1 MNNSQIIDSL
11 DGSEIA
17 IIGMA
22 CRFPGAKNLKEYWSN
37 LIEGRE
43 SITHFTDEELLK
55 AGVDGAVLKD
65 PSYVKAGSILE
76 DYDKFDA
83 GFFGYSPQEA
93 QLMDPQHRV
102 FIECVWEAFEDA
114 GYNPESYKGEIGAFS
129 GAKTDT
135 YLLNIAAVPD
145 YLKYMDAMQVALGN
159 DLGCLS
165 TRLAYKF
172 NLRGPSYAI
181 HTACSTSLVAVH
193 LACQSLLIAE
203 CRMAVAGGVTI
214 NVPHKTGYF
223 YQPGGVAS
231 PDGHCRAFD
240 AEAGGTV
247 FGNGAGAVVLKR
259 LEDAIRDGDN
269 IYAVIKGSA
278 VNNDGSRKA
287 SFTAP
292 GVEGQTKVVLE
303 AMASAGVNAD
313 TISYIE
319 AHGTGTNLGDPIEL
333 TALTNAFRASTDKKG
348 YCAIGSVKTNM
359 GHLDAASGIAS
370 LIKTAL
376 SIKNGML
383 PPSLNYSKPN
393 PKIDFDNSPFYV
405 NTKLSEWK
413 NTKLPVRAGV
423 SSFGFGSTNAHVIL
437 EEAPKAEAAAD
448 IEPCKLLLLSA
459 RSEAA
464 LEESTYRL
472 ADYLKQNPESS
483 MADIAYTLKVGRKV
497 FGYRKMVVCK
507 ENADAVELLEAP
519 GSQEVLTGYE
529 QRSDKSVIFMFP
541 GQGAQYIDMAKE
553 LYQSEQE
560 FSKDMDLCSEILK
573 PFLGKDIRSILFP
586 GKEAS
591 ESAAAELN
599 QTYMTQPV
607 LFSVEYALAKLFIKW
622 GIKPKAMIG
631 HSLGEYVAACLS
643 GVLSLED
650 ALLLVAQRGQL
661 MQSLPGGAMLS
672 VSLSEKQIEAYLN
685 EDISVAAANSPVLT
699 VVSGTFEAV
708 GRLEQQLQEN
718 NIQSRRLHTSHA
730 FHSAMM
736 ESILEKFAVTLKSIT
751 FNKPK
756 IPYISNV
763 TGEYI
768 KDSEPT
774 QAEYWI
780 RHLRGTVRFSDGIQ
794 QLLKDSGSI
803 FLEIGPGQ
811 TLSTF
816 VRQNEGEDSEAA
828 ILNSLRHPKD
838 QRSDMSFLMT
848 TLGKLWL
855 SGAGIDWN
863 KYYENKRQKRISLPT
878 YPFQRQRYWVEALDR
893 LVSSKHDLKLTL
905 DKTENIN
912 QWFYQPVWNQSE
924 LTAASKEVQHIAV
937 TDTIYLV
944 FEDSC
949 GLGKETSEYLR
960 KSGCHVVSVE
970 QGEQFCQINEIRYR
984 VSPQSSGDIEELLK
998 KGLPADKSKLQVL
1011 HFWTVTGNME
1021 LYSTEHNSAEYN
1033 SDGNL
1038 SKETIE
1044 FHKKIGYDSMISLA
1058 QAMGNN
1064 GNVRTAD
1071 ICMISSNMQY
1081 VNGKERIEPGKSTIL
1096 GPCRVI
1102 PKEYSNISCCSIDI
1116 SLTDVVGNRHELV
1129 ETILTEINNRSDD
1142 LKKDNIVAYRDG
1154 KRWEYG
1160 FKPYLQ
1166 DKLPHENG
1174 SPHNKIRKNGVYL
1187 ITGGLGGIG
1196 FVLAEHLAETVQ
1208 AKLILSGRTE
1218 LPGKDLWDNWLS
1230 EHDEKNSVSM
1240 KIIKLRQL
1248 EEMGSQVIVISADV
1262 TDAEKMRKGISEAES
1277 VLGKVNGIIHAAGIA
1292 GGGMI
1297 QKKTPQMSEEVF
1309 APKLYGAM
1317 VLYDIFGQAEL
1328 DFVIFCSSLQSL
1340 MGDLGQA
1347 DYCAANAFL
1356 DAFAG
1361 CWNSKGHN
1369 TITAVDWDNWQETG
1383 IAADTQ
1389 VPDNM
1394 KALRQEILSKAI
1406 SSREGVEIF
1415 ERVLISQPQ
1424 QVIISAQPLPERIEL
1439 SKSFSQDNFLG
1450 NGISSGFEE
1459 VDQAKKVQVKG
1470 SVSKNEIQN
1479 KVADIWKKVLGV
1491 RKIGPNDN
1499 FFDLGGN
1506 SLTGLQLV
1514 AEIKREL
1521 DIQINPVVIYEA
1533 PTISAMAKLLG
1544 RDSVEKSDQPG
1555 EKPIKENGRTKED
1568 ENSEIAIIGMSC
1580 RFPGANDI
1588 DEFWKNLCEGVESV
1602 TQLSDEELLEAGVDP
1617 VLLGN
1622 PNYVKAAP
1630 MVDGYDM
1637 FDAEFFGYNPR
1648 EAEMMD
1654 PQHRLFL
1661 QCAWESLE
1669 NAGYTQDKYKG
1680 LIGVFAG
1687 ASLST
1692 YMFNLYS
1699 NRKLME
1705 SVGNLQAIIGNDKD
1719 SLTTSVSYK
1728 LNLKGPSIAVQ
1739 TFCSTSLVAVHLAA
1753 KSLLSGECHMALAG
1767 GATINVPHKNGYLYN
1782 EGGIF
1787 SPDGHCR
1794 AFDKDA
1800 NGMLFGNGVGIVVL
1814 KRLKDALAD
1823 RDSIIAV
1830 IKGSAINNDGSLKVG
1845 YTAPSVE
1852 GQSEVIL
1859 NALEN
1864 AGVTADS
1871 IGYIEAHGTGT
1882 QMGDPIEI
1890 AALTKAFGATTENKQ
1905 FCAIGSVKT
1914 NLGHLDR
1921 AAGIAGLIKA
1931 ALSLKNGMIPPSLNY
1946 ASPNPKI
1953 DFENS
1958 PFFVNTSLRKWETTG
1973 KPRRA
1978 GVSALGFGGTNAH
1991 IILEEAPP
1999 CQNPA
2004 DNLPYQLLLF
2014 SGRTESALSANMH
2027 NFHDYLRSNSSAN
2040 IADLAYTLQVGRK
2053 DFKHRKAFVCSGVE
2067 DALNVL
2073 GGEEARRVISG
2084 EYENENKAITFM
2096 FPGQGSQ
2103 YPGMGQ
2109 GLYQLEPVFREQV
2122 DSCCEI
2128 LKQYIDMDLRSLIYP
2143 EGTADIKLAEETLSQ
2158 TRYTQPAVFVIEYA
2172 TAKMLCSWGIEPD
2185 AMIGHSIGE
2194 YVAAVLAGVMTLED
2208 ALMLV
2213 SARGRMI
2220 QELPGGAMLGI
2231 PLAENEIT
2239 PLLNK
2244 DLSMA
2249 AVNGPEQC
2257 VVSGSYEEIG
2267 LLKNK
2272 LVQMGVECRELHTS
2286 HAFHSSMMEP
2296 IIEPFKQL
2304 FTAIELQAPK
2314 KPFISCV
2321 TGTWIT
2327 ESQAVDPAYWAQHLR
2342 GTVLF
2347 SYGIREILK
2356 DTSRIL
2362 IETGP
2367 GQTLSKLARQN
2378 VEGGSERCIVSTIRH
2393 PNDKTGDMAFLLTG
2407 IGRLWIAGKH
2417 PDWDKFYKQECRR
2430 RIPLPTYPFEG
2441 RRYWVDRVES
2451 KELNPLSFKA
2461 DEKNWI
2467 LVPSWKRSN
2476 LLNSF
2481 RPETLSHKSRKWL
2494 VFVEPCGLGRAIA
2507 ERLLA
2512 AGQEVVTVTAGAE
2525 FKAEN
2530 DRTYTLNPDRAW
2542 EFTALVNKLEDLKLM
2557 PDAVVHLWNYA
2568 ENPAVD
2574 GGAEYF
2580 KQCRLSGSFSVLN
2593 LVQSIKSVSNDKK
2606 LDIWVISS
2614 STADISGDEAVKP
2627 EKVAAAGICRAISGN
2642 SENIICRSIDVLP
2655 GVQISRTA
2663 DSILA
2668 EIAAEHSEVEAAFRG
2683 RYRWIPDFEEFEYTA
2698 ESTTKYGSTAKG
2710 ADKYEFMQKGTY
2722 FIMDGLTGM
2731 GFEFARYLAQSVN
2744 AKLVLPQPFVLP
2756 DKSEWN
2762 GIIDNGEAIP
2772 DNQDIKTPGSEMG
2785 DAGKSPVYPLSCFQ
2799 NDDCA
2804 SEINRLW
2811 EQNIGSSETLAV
2823 PEDIEMELDRLCS
2836 AYIYSYFTKTLDIK
2850 RQIVYSKAELK
2861 SALGIT
2867 VKYYKFF
2874 DFMLSVLEQESF
2886 IETEGETVRFVN
2898 EQDKISEPALFS
2910 AELLKKFPEFE
2921 NALSALKCCVDSYS
2935 DVLAGRADA
2944 MAVFSQDNGLNVLEA
2959 VDEVQRKYSNG
2970 IHIQRVISEYFR
2982 KPGNIRK
2989 NRKVRILEINAGDDR
3004 LTWHI
3009 AEALKDRDAEYCFTS
3024 SNNNLINIA
3033 RKKAVQNGWGFM
3045 KFRLLDISKKPEE
3058 QGFAPYSFDFIVGTN
3073 AVHAQPD
3080 INNAVQNV
3088 EKLLI
3093 PGGLLLMM
3101 EATRPRRW
3109 VNMIWGLAD
3118 QWWNYSDNALR
3129 TNSPLLAPEVWK
3141 KVLCGQGNTDVALY
3155 PSGDENAD
3163 HSLIVARQNPLLD
3176 KEDYKAWLL
3185 EVKAKEKQ
3193 DIKLR
3198 IERLRQ
3204 LEQLGCE
3211 VFAPFAGD
3219 WTEASMSKVVDSA
3232 QELFG
3237 SIQGV
3242 IFTPLQLS
3250 EGSKQQQVNDEV
3262 EVLSSKLEQNISA
3275 LDSLEAVL
3283 SKMKPEFISLM
3294 SPDEGGLQTCDSY
3307 FLAQLIPYM
3316 STLSQKLS
3324 ANDINAKLIQWD
3336 GWSKENEFT
3345 AEPNGG
3351 YIDSERGV
3359 SAFRHIVSIKD
3370 INLIMISPRNV
3381 NQITLEHNRPW
3392 LKNKG
3397 KFKQAEN
3404 IDAINDRPDLENSYM
3419 APQNETEQKILKV
3432 WQEVLGISQIG
3443 VYDSFFEIGG
3453 DSLQAT
3459 QLNSRIRDQFGVEL
3473 PMQDFFNA
3481 PTIGETAAAIEDIKN
3496 SREREAEAEILKM
3509 IEQLS
3514 EAEIEAEIINRMK
3527 NLE

>member
-1 MNNSQIIDSL
+1 MNNSQIIESL

-22 CRFPGAKNLKEYWSN
+22 CRFPGAKNLREYWTN
-37 LIEGRE
+37 LIEGKE
-43 SITHFTDEELLK
+43 SITLFTDEELLK
-55 AGVDGAVLKD
+55 AGVDGTVLKD
-65 PSYVKAGSILE
+65 HSYVKAGSILE

-145 YLKYMDAMQVALGN
+145 YLKYLDTMQVALGN

-172 NLRGPSYAI
+172 NLKGPSYAI

-203 CRMAVAGGVTI
+203 CQMAVAGGVTI

-240 AEAGGTV
+240 AQAGGTV

-259 LEDAIRDGDN
+259 LEDAIHDGDN

-303 AMASAGVNAD
+303 AMASAGVEAD
-313 TISYIE
+313 TISYVE

-333 TALTNAFRASTDKKG
+333 TALTNAFRASTDRKG
-348 YCAIGSVKTNM
+348 YCAIGSVKTNI

-405 NTKLSEWK
+405 NTRLSEWK

-437 EEAPKAEAAAD
+437 EEAPKAEAVVD
-448 IEPCKLLLLSA
+448 KEPCKLLLLSA

-464 LEESTYRL
+464 LEESTCRL
-472 ADYLKQNPESS
+472 TDYLKQNPQSS

-507 ENADAVELLEAP
+507 EKTDAVELLEAP
-519 GSQEVLTGYE
+519 DSQEVLTGYE
-529 QRSDKSVIFMFP
+529 ERSDKSVIFMFP
-541 GQGAQYIDMAKE
+541 GQGAQYVDMARE
-553 LYQSEQE
+553 LYESEQE
-560 FSKDMDLCSEILK
+560 FRKDMDRCAEILK
-573 PFLGKDIRSILFP
+573 PYLGKDIRSILFP
-586 GKEAS
+586 GKEVS
-591 ESAAAELN
+591 EAAAAELN

-631 HSLGEYVAACLS
+631 HSLGEYVAACLA

-685 EDISVAAANSPVLT
+685 EDISMAAANSPVLT

-718 NIQSRRLHTSHA
+718 NIQCRRLHTSHA
-730 FHSAMM
+730 FHSEMI
-736 ESILEKFAVTLKSIT
+736 EPILEKFAVTLKSIT

-768 KDSEPT
+768 KDLEPT
-774 QAEYWI
+774 QAEYWTK
-780 RHLRGTVRFSDGIQ
+780 HLRGTVSFSAGIQ
-794 QLLKDSGSI
+794 QLLKESGSI

-816 VRQNEGEDSEAA
+816 VRQNESEDSEAT

-848 TLGKLWL
+848 ALGKLWL
-855 SGAGIDWN
+855 CGAGIDWN
-863 KYYENKRQKRISLPT
+863 KYYENKRQKRVSLPT
-878 YPFQRQRYWVEALDR
+878 YPFERQRYWVEALDR
-893 LVSSKHDLKLTL
+893 LVNSKQGLKLTL
-905 DKTENIN
+905 DKTENIS
-912 QWFYQPVWNQSE
+912 QWFYEPVWSQSE
-924 LTAASKEVQHIAV
+924 LQSASKEVRHATG
-937 TDTIYLV
+937 TDTCYLV

-949 GLGKETSEYLR
+949 GLGKETSEYLE

-970 QGEQFCQINEIRYR
+970 QGEQFCHIDERKFMVNPESY
-984 VSPQSSGDIEELLK
+984 SDFDELLK

-1011 HFWTVTGNME
+1011 HFWTVTG
-1021 LYSTEHNSAEYN
+1021 AE
-1033 SDGNL
+1033 NL
-1038 SKETIE
+1038 SDENLLKETIE
-1044 FHKKIGYDSMISLA
+1044 FHKKIGYDSIISLT
-1058 QAMGNN
+1058 QAIGNN
-1064 GNVRTAD
+1064 GNVRSAD
-1071 ICMISSNMQY
+1071 ICLVSSNMQC

-1102 PKEYSNISCCSIDI
+1102 PKEYGNISCRSIDI
-1116 SLTDVVGNRHELV
+1116 PLTDLVENKHNLV
-1129 ETILTEINNRSDD
+1129 ETILTEINNQSDD

-1166 DKLPHENG
+1166 DIALKETG
-1174 SPHNKIRKNGVYL
+1174 SLDNKIRKNGVYL

-1196 FVLAEHLAETVQ
+1196 FVLAEHLAKTAR
-1208 AKLILSGRTE
+1208 AKLILSGRSE
-1218 LPGKDLWDNWLS
+1218 LPEKNLWDNWLS

-1248 EEMGSQVIVISADV
+1248 EEMGSRVIVISADV

-1277 VLGKVNGIIHAAGIA
+1277 VFGSVNGIIHAAGIA

-1297 QKKTPQMSEEVF
+1297 QQKTPQMSEEVF
-1309 APKLYGAM
+1309 APKLYGAL
-1317 VLYDIFGQAEL
+1317 VLYDIFCRAEL

-1369 TITAVDWDNWQETG
+1369 RITSVDWDNWQETG

-1394 KALRQEILSKAI
+1394 KALRREILSKAI

-1424 QVIISAQPLPERIEL
+1424 QVIISAQPLQERIEL
-1439 SKSFSQDNFLG
+1439 SKAFSQDNFPG
-1450 NGISSGFEE
+1450 NGTSSGFDEA
-1459 VDQAKKVQVKG
+1459 DQAGKVQIKG
-1470 SVSKNEIQN
+1470 SISKNEIQN

-1491 RKIGPNDN
+1491 KKLGPNDN

-1514 AEIKREL
+1514 AEIKREF
-1521 DIQINPVVIYEA
+1521 DIQIAPVVIYEA
-1533 PTISAMAKLLG
+1533 PTISAMARLLG
-1544 RDSVEKSDQPG
+1544 HDSAENNDESA
-1555 EKPIKENGRTKED
+1555 EKPVKENSGTNGD

-1580 RFPGANDI
+1580 RFPGANNI

-1617 VLLGN
+1617 ALLNN

-1630 MVDGYDM
+1630 MVEGYDM

-1669 NAGYTQDKYKG
+1669 NAGYTQDKYRG

-1852 GQSEVIL
+1852 GQSEVIS

-1864 AGVTADS
+1864 AGITADS

-1882 QMGDPIEI
+1882 LMGDPIEI

-1946 ASPNPKI
+1946 TSPNPKI

-1958 PFFVNTSLRKWETTG
+1958 PFFVNTSLKKWETTDI
-1973 KPRRA
+1973 PRRA

-1991 IILEEAPP
+1991 VILEEAPP

-2004 DNLPYQLLLF
+2004 DNSPCRLLLF
-2014 SGRTESALSANMH
+2014 SGRTENALAANMH
-2027 NFHDYLRSNSSAN
+2027 NFHDYLKLNGNAN
-2040 IADLAYTLQVGRK
+2040 IADMAYTLQVGRK
-2053 DFKHRKAFVCSGVE
+2053 DFRYRKAFVCSSVE

-2073 GGEEARRVISG
+2073 GGEDARRIISG
-2084 EYENENKAITFM
+2084 ECENENKTITFM

-2122 DSCCEI
+2122 DNCCEI

-2143 EGTADIKLAEETLSQ
+2143 EGPADIKQAEETLSQ
-2158 TRYTQPAVFVIEYA
+2158 TGYTQPAVFVIEYA
-2172 TAKMLCSWGIEPD
+2172 TAKMLCSWGMEPD

-2213 SARGRMI
+2213 SARGRLI
-2220 QELPGGAMLGI
+2220 QELPGGTMLGI

-2257 VVSGSYEEIG
+2257 VVSGSYEEIS
-2267 LLKNK
+2267 LLKDK
-2272 LVQMGVECRELHTS
+2272 LANMGVECRELHTS
-2286 HAFHSSMMEP
+2286 HAFHSGMLEP
-2296 IIEPFKQL
+2296 VVEPFKQL
-2304 FTAIELQAPK
+2304 FTAIQLHAPNR
-2314 KPFISCV
+2314 PFISCV

-2347 SYGIREILK
+2347 SYGISEILK
-2356 DTSRIL
+2356 DTSRVL
-2362 IETGP
+2362 IEAGP

-2378 VEGGSERCIVSTIRH
+2378 VKDGIERCIISTIRH
-2393 PNDKTGDMAFLLTG
+2393 PSDKTGDMAFLLTAL
-2407 IGRLWIAGKH
+2407 GRLWIAGKH
-2417 PDWDKFYKQECRR
+2417 PDWDKFNKQECRR

-2451 KELNPLSFKA
+2451 PELHQTSFKA

-2467 LVPSWKRSN
+2467 LVPSWKRSK

-2494 VFVEPCGLGRAIA
+2494 VFVEPCGLGGAIA
-2507 ERLLA
+2507 QGLLA

-2530 DRTYTLNPDRAW
+2530 DRTYTLKPERAW
-2542 EFTALVNKLEDLKLM
+2542 EFTALVNKLNDLKLM

-2568 ENPAVD
+2568 ESPGAEGD
-2574 GGAEYF
+2574 AEYF
-2580 KQCRLSGSFSVLN
+2580 KQYRFSGSLSVLN
-2593 LVQSIKSVSNDKK
+2593 LVQSIKSISNDKK

-2614 STADISGDEAVKP
+2614 STADISGEEAVKP
-2627 EKVAAAGICRAISGN
+2627 EKAAAVGMCRAISGN

-2663 DSILA
+2663 DNILA
-2668 EIAAEHSEVEAAFRG
+2668 EIAAGHSEVEAAFRG
-2683 RYRWIPDFEEFEYTA
+2683 RYRWIPDFEELEYTA
-2698 ESTTKYGSTAKG
+2698 ESTA
-2710 ADKYEFMQKGTY
+2710 KYESAAQGTDKFEFRQKGTY

-2744 AKLVLPQPFVLP
+2744 AGLVLPQPCVLP
-2756 DKSEWN
+2756 DKSEWD
-2762 GIIDNGEAIP
+2762 GIIDNGGAIP
-2772 DNQDIKTPGSEMG
+2772 DNRDIRTPG
-2785 DAGKSPVYPLSCFQ
+2785 APAYPLSSFE

-2811 EQNIGSSETLAV
+2811 EQNIGSSETSAV
-2823 PEDIEMELDRLCS
+2823 PEDIETELDRLCS
-2836 AYIYSYFTKTLDIK
+2836 AYIYSYFAKNLDIK
-2850 RQIVYSKAELK
+2850 RQVVYSEDELK
-2861 SALGIT
+2861 LALGIT
-2867 VKYYKFF
+2867 AKYYKFF
-2874 DFMLSVLEQESF
+2874 GFMLSVLEQESF
-2886 IETEGETVRFVN
+2886 IETEGETVRFIK
-2898 EQDKISEPALFS
+2898 EQDKISGPEFLS

-2921 NALSALKCCVDSYS
+2921 NALSALKYCVDSYS
-2935 DVLAGRADA
+2935 DVLAGRTEA
-2944 MAVFSQDNGLNVLEA
+2944 MAVFSQDNGLNVLEV
-2959 VDEVQRKYSNG
+2959 VDEVQQKYSNG

-2982 KPGNIRK
+2982 KPGNMGKGRK
-2989 NRKVRILEINAGDDR
+2989 MRFLEINAGDDR

-3009 AEALKDRDAEYCFTS
+3009 AEALKDKDAEYCFTS
-3024 SNNNLINIA
+3024 LNKNLINNA

-3045 KFRLLDISKKPEE
+3045 KFRVLDVSEKPEE

-3080 INNAVQNV
+3080 ISSAVQNV
-3088 EKLLI
+3088 EKLLM

-3109 VNMIWGLAD
+3109 VNLIWGLAD
-3118 QWWNYSDNALR
+3118 HWWNYSDNALR

-3141 KVLCGQGNTDVALY
+3141 KVLCDQGNTDVTLY
-3155 PSGDENAD
+3155 PAGDENAD

-3176 KEDYKAWLL
+3176 SEDYKAWLL

-3204 LEQLGCE
+3204 LEQLGGE
-3211 VFAPFAGD
+3211 VFAPSAAG
-3219 WTEASMSKVVDSA
+3219 WTEASINKAVDSA
-3232 QELFG
+3232 MELFG

-3250 EGSKQQQVNDEV
+3250 EGLKQQQVNDEV
-3262 EVLSSKLEQNISA
+3262 EESSSKLEQNISA
-3275 LDSLEAVL
+3275 LNSLEAVL
-3283 SKMKPEFISLM
+3283 PKMKPDFISLM
-3294 SPDEGGLQTCDSY
+3294 SPDEWGLQTCDSY
-3307 FLAQLIPYM
+3307 FLAQLVPYM

-3324 ANDINAKLIQWD
+3324 ANCNNAKLIQWD
-3336 GWSKENEFT
+3336 SWSKENEYT
-3345 AEPNGG
+3345 AETNGG
-3351 YIDSERGV
+3351 YIDSEHGI
-3359 SAFRHIVSIKD
+3359 SAFRHIVSMTD
-3370 INLIMISPRNV
+3370 INQIMISPRNV
-3381 NQITLEHNRPW
+3381 SQFTLEHNRPW
-3392 LKNKG
+3392 LKNRG
-3397 KFKQAEN
+3397 RLKQVEN
-3404 IDAINDRPDLENSYM
+3404 MNAVNDRPDLGSSYM
-3419 APQNETEQKILKV
+3419 EPQNETEQRILKV

-3514 EAEIEAEIINRMK
+3514 EDEIEAEIMNRMK

>member
-1 MNNSQIIDSL
+1 MNNSQIIESL

-22 CRFPGAKNLKEYWSN
+22 CRFPGAKNLKEYWIN
-37 LIEGRE
+37 LMEGKE

-55 AGVDGAVLKD
+55 AGVNSTVLKD

-93 QLMDPQHRV
+93 QLMDPQHRL

-145 YLKYMDAMQVALGN
+145 CLKYMDTMQVALGN

-172 NLRGPSYAI
+172 NLRGPSYSI

-203 CRMAVAGGVTI
+203 CQMAVAGGVTV

-223 YQPGGVAS
+223 YQYGGVTS
-231 PDGHCRAFD
+231 SDGHCRAFD

-303 AMASAGVNAD
+303 AMASAGVDAD

-348 YCAIGSVKTNM
+348 YCAIGSVKTNI

-405 NTKLSEWK
+405 NNKLSEWK
-413 NTKLPVRAGV
+413 KTNMPIRAGV

-437 EEAPKAEAAAD
+437 EEAPELEVAAD
-448 IEPCKLLLLSA
+448 KEPYKLLLLSA
-459 RSEAA
+459 RSEDA
-464 LEESTYRL
+464 LNESTCRMT
-472 ADYLKQNPESS
+472 DYLKQNPQTSI
-483 MADIAYTLKVGRKV
+483 ADIAYTLKVGRKV

-507 ENADAVELLEAP
+507 ENADAIELLETP
-519 GSQEVLTGYE
+519 DSQEVLTGYE
-529 QRSDKSVIFMFP
+529 ERNDKAVIFMFP
-541 GQGAQYIDMAKE
+541 GQGAQYVDMAKE
-553 LYQSEQE
+553 LYESEQE
-560 FSKDMDLCSEILK
+560 FSSNIDRCAEILK
-573 PFLGKDIRSILFP
+573 PYLGKDIRSILFP
-586 GKEAS
+586 GKEVS
-591 ESAAAELN
+591 EVSAAELN

-643 GVLSLED
+643 GVFSLED
-650 ALLLVAQRGQL
+650 ALLLVSQRGML
-661 MQSLPGGAMLS
+661 MQSLQGGAMLS
-672 VSLSEKQIEAYLN
+672 VSLSEKEAEAYLN
-685 EDISVAAANSPVLT
+685 EDISVAAANSAGLT
-699 VVSGTFEAV
+699 VVSGTFEAIDK
-708 GRLEQQLQEN
+708 LEQQLKEN
-718 NIQSRRLHTSHA
+718 SIQCRRLHTSHA

-736 ESILEKFAVTLKSIT
+736 EPILESFAETLKNIT

-768 KDSEPT
+768 KDLEPT
-774 QAEYWI
+774 QAEYWT
-780 RHLRGTVRFSDGIQ
+780 RHLRGTVRFSAGIK
-794 QLLKDSGSI
+794 QLLNTSGSI

-816 VRQNEGEDSEAA
+816 VRQNESEDSEAT

-848 TLGKLWL
+848 MLGKLWL
-855 SGAGIDWN
+855 GGARIDWS
-863 KYYENKRQKRISLPT
+863 KYYQNKRQKRVSLPT
-878 YPFQRQRYWVEALDR
+878 YPFEKQRYWVEALDVA
-893 LVSSKHDLKLTL
+893 VSSTQELKLTL
-905 DKTENIN
+905 DKTENLSE
-912 QWFYQPVWNQSE
+912 WFYQPFWSQSE
-924 LTAASKEVQHIAV
+924 LPEASKEVQNV
-937 TDTIYLV
+937 TGTDTSYLV
-944 FEDSC
+944 FEDIC

-960 KSGCHVVSVE
+960 KSGCHVISVE
-970 QGEQFCQINEIRYR
+970 HGEQFCQINEIKYKVR
-984 VSPQSSGDIEELLK
+984 PQSSGDFEELLK
-998 KGLPADKSKLQVL
+998 KGLPDDKSELKVL
-1011 HFWTVTGNME
+1011 HFWTVTGN
-1021 LYSTEHNSAEYN
+1021 TDNF
-1033 SDGNL
+1033 SDENL
-1038 SKETIE
+1038 TKETIE

-1058 QAMGNN
+1058 QAIGNN
-1064 GNVRTAD
+1064 RNVRKAD
-1071 ICMISSNMQY
+1071 ICVISSNMQS
-1081 VNGKERIEPGKSTIL
+1081 VNGEEGLDPAKAVIL

-1102 PKEYSNISCCSIDI
+1102 PKEYSNISCRSIDI
-1116 SLTDVVGNRHELV
+1116 LLNDLVKNKHELV
-1129 ETILTEINNRSDD
+1129 ETILTEIKNESDD

-1166 DKLPHENG
+1166 DKLPDENG
-1174 SPHNKIRKNGVYL
+1174 SPYNKVRKSGVYL

-1196 FVLAEHLAETVQ
+1196 FVLAEHIAKTVR
-1208 AKLILSGRTE
+1208 AKLILSGRSE
-1218 LPGKDLWDNWLS
+1218 FPKKDLWDNWLS

-1248 EEMGSQVIVISADV
+1248 EEMGSQIIVISADV
-1262 TDAEKMRKGISEAES
+1262 TDAEKMRNAISEAES
-1277 VLGKVNGIIHAAGIA
+1277 VFGRVNGIIHAAGIA

-1297 QKKTPQMSEEVF
+1297 QQKTLQMSEEVF
-1309 APKLYGAM
+1309 APKLYGAL
-1317 VLYDIFGQAEL
+1317 VLYDIFSQTEL

-1361 CWNSKGHN
+1361 YWNSKGHN

-1383 IAADTQ
+1383 ISVNTQ

-1424 QVIISAQPLPERIEL
+1424 QVIISAQSLPERIEL
-1439 SKSFSQDNFLG
+1439 SKSFSQNNFLS
-1450 NGISSGFEE
+1450 NGISCGCEE
-1459 VDQAKKVQVKG
+1459 AAQAKKVQIKG

-1506 SLTGLQLV
+1506 SLTGLQLI
-1514 AEIKREL
+1514 AEIKREF
-1521 DIQINPVVIYEA
+1521 DIQIAPVVIYEA
-1533 PTISAMAKLLG
+1533 PTVSAMARLLG
-1544 RDSVEKSDQPG
+1544 LDSVKDNEKAA
-1555 EKPIKENGRTKED
+1555 KENSRANDD
-1568 ENSEIAIIGMSC
+1568 ESSEIAIIGMSC
-1580 RFPGANDI
+1580 RFPGANNI

-1617 VLLGN
+1617 NLLNN
-1622 PNYVKAAP
+1622 PNYVKVAP
-1630 MVDGYDM
+1630 MVEGYDV

-1669 NAGYTQDKYKG
+1669 NAGYTQEKYNG

-1753 KSLLSGECHMALAG
+1753 KSLLSGECQMALAG

-1852 GQSEVIL
+1852 GQSEVIAS
-1859 NALEN
+1859 ALEN
-1864 AGVTADS
+1864 AGAAADS

-1890 AALTKAFGATTENKQ
+1890 AALTKAFRATTENKQ

-1914 NLGHLDR
+1914 NMGHLDR

-1931 ALSLKNGMIPPSLNY
+1931 ALSLKNGIIPPSLNY
-1946 ASPNPKI
+1946 TSPNPKI

-1958 PFFVNTSLRKWETTG
+1958 PFFVNTSLRKWETTD

-1999 CQNPA
+1999 SQNPS
-2004 DNLPYQLLLF
+2004 NKLPYQLLLF
-2014 SGRTESALSANMH
+2014 SGRTENALAANMQ
-2027 NFHDYLRSNSSAN
+2027 NFCDYLSLNSSAD
-2040 IADLAYTLQVGRK
+2040 IADMAYTLQVGRK
-2053 DFKHRKAFVCSGVE
+2053 DFKYRKAFVCSGVE

-2073 GGEEARRVISG
+2073 VGEEARRVISG
-2084 EYENENKAITFM
+2084 KYDNENKSITFM

-2103 YPGMGQ
+2103 YPNMGK
-2109 GLYQLEPVFREQV
+2109 GLYQLDPVFREQV
-2122 DSCCEI
+2122 DICCEI
-2128 LKQYIDMDLRSLIYP
+2128 LKQHIDLDLRSLIYP
-2143 EGTADIKLAEETLSQ
+2143 EGTADIKQAEETLSQ

-2194 YVAAVLAGVMTLED
+2194 YVAAVLAEVMTLED

-2220 QELPGGAMLGI
+2220 QALPGGTMLGI
-2231 PLAENEIT
+2231 PLSENEIA
-2239 PLLNK
+2239 PFLNNA
-2244 DLSMA
+2244 LSLA
-2249 AVNGPEQC
+2249 AVNAPEQC
-2257 VVSGSYEEIG
+2257 VVSGSYEEIN
-2267 LLKNK
+2267 LLKDK
-2272 LVQMGVECRELHTS
+2272 LGQMGVECRELHTS
-2286 HAFHSSMMEP
+2286 HAFHSGMMEP
-2296 IIEPFKQL
+2296 VIEPFKQL
-2304 FTAIELQAPK
+2304 FTAIELHAPK

-2347 SYGIREILK
+2347 SYGITEILK
-2356 DTSRIL
+2356 DASQIL

-2378 VEGGSERCIVSTIRH
+2378 VKDGSERYIISTIRH
-2393 PNDKTGDMAFLLTG
+2393 PNDKTEDMAFLLTG
-2407 IGRLWIAGKH
+2407 LGRLWIAGKN
-2417 PDWDKFYKQECRR
+2417 PDWDKFHKQEHRC
-2430 RIPLPTYPFEG
+2430 RIPLPTYSFEG
-2441 RRYWVDRVES
+2441 KRYWIDRVES
-2451 KELNPLSFKA
+2451 QELHQISLKA
-2461 DEKNWI
+2461 DERNWL

-2476 LLNSF
+2476 QLNPF
-2481 RPETLSHKSRKWL
+2481 RTEALSDKSTKWL
-2494 VFVEPCGLGRAIA
+2494 IFVESCGLGMAIA

-2512 AGQEVVTVTAGAE
+2512 AGQKVVTVTAGVE
-2525 FKAEN
+2525 FKAVN
-2530 DRTYTLNPDRAW
+2530 DRAYTLNPERAG
-2542 EFTALVNKLEDLKLM
+2542 EFTALVNKLNDLELM

-2568 ENPAVD
+2568 KNSQVD
-2574 GGAEYF
+2574 GGAEDF
-2580 KQCRLSGSFSVLN
+2580 KHCQLSGSFSVLN
-2593 LVQSIKSVSNDKK
+2593 LAQSIKSANIDKK
-2606 LDIWVISS
+2606 IDIWVVSS
-2614 STADISGDEAVKP
+2614 NTADISGDEIVKP
-2627 EKVAAAGICRAISGN
+2627 EKAATVGMCRAISEN
-2642 SENIICRSIDVLP
+2642 ADNIICRSIDVLS
-2655 GVQISRTA
+2655 GVQISKTA
-2663 DSILA
+2663 DNILA
-2668 EIAAEHSEVEAAFRG
+2668 EITAAHSEVEAAFRG
-2683 RYRWIPDFEEFEYTA
+2683 RYRWTPDFEELDYRA
-2698 ESTTKYGSTAKG
+2698 EG
-2710 ADKYEFMQKGTY
+2710 ADKYEFRHKGTY
-2722 FIMDGLTGM
+2722 FVMDGLTGI

-2744 AKLVLPQPFVLP
+2744 AKLVLPQPYELP
-2756 DKSEWN
+2756 DKSEWER
-2762 GIIDNGEAIP
+2762 IIQNGENIP
-2772 DNQDIKTPGSEMG
+2772 
-2785 DAGKSPVYPLSCFQ
+2785 Y
-2799 NDDCA
+2799 
-2804 SEINRLW
+2804 NR
-2811 EQNIGSSETLAV
+2811 
-2823 PEDIEMELDRLCS
+2823 DM
-2836 AYIYSYFTKTLDIK
+2836 
-2850 RQIVYSKAELK
+2850 
-2861 SALGIT
+2861 
-2867 VKYYKFF
+2867 
-2874 DFMLSVLEQESF
+2874 
-2886 IETEGETVRFVN
+2886 
-2898 EQDKISEPALFS
+2898 
-2910 AELLKKFPEFE
+2910 
-2921 NALSALKCCVDSYS
+2921 
-2935 DVLAGRADA
+2935 
-2944 MAVFSQDNGLNVLEA
+2944 
-2959 VDEVQRKYSNG
+2959 
-2970 IHIQRVISEYFR
+2970 
-2982 KPGNIRK
+2982 
-2989 NRKVRILEINAGDDR
+2989 
-3004 LTWHI
+3004 
-3009 AEALKDRDAEYCFTS
+3009 
-3024 SNNNLINIA
+3024 
-3033 RKKAVQNGWGFM
+3033 
-3045 KFRLLDISKKPEE
+3045 
-3058 QGFAPYSFDFIVGTN
+3058 
-3073 AVHAQPD
+3073 
-3080 INNAVQNV
+3080 
-3088 EKLLI
+3088 
-3093 PGGLLLMM
+3093 
-3101 EATRPRRW
+3101 
-3109 VNMIWGLAD
+3109 
-3118 QWWNYSDNALR
+3118 
-3129 TNSPLLAPEVWK
+3129 
-3141 KVLCGQGNTDVALY
+3141 
-3155 PSGDENAD
+3155 
-3163 HSLIVARQNPLLD
+3163 
-3176 KEDYKAWLL
+3176 
-3185 EVKAKEKQ
+3185 
-3193 DIKLR
+3193 KLR
-3198 IERLRQ
+3198 IEKLRQ
-3204 LEQLGCE
+3204 LEQLGGE
-3211 VFAPFAGD
+3211 VFAPFAME
-3219 WTEASMSKVVDSA
+3219 WTDNSISKVFDTA
-3232 QELFG
+3232 RELFG
-3237 SIQGV
+3237 NIHGV
-3242 IFTPLQLS
+3242 IFTPLLLS
-3250 EGSKQQQVNDEV
+3250 ESPKNDLV
-3262 EVLSSKLEQNISA
+3262 EVLSNNLEQNICA
-3275 LDSLEAVL
+3275 LNLLEAEF
-3283 SKMKPEFISLM
+3283 SKIKPDFISLM
-3294 SPDEGGLQTCDSY
+3294 FPDERGSHTCDSY
-3307 FLAQLIPYM
+3307 FMEQLISYM
-3316 STLSQKLS
+3316 STMSQKLS
-3324 ANDINAKLIQWD
+3324 VNYNAKLIQWD
-3336 GWSKENEFT
+3336 GWSRENEHT
-3345 AEPNGG
+3345 AEANGG
-3351 YIDSERGV
+3351 YIDSERGI

-3370 INLIMISPRNV
+3370 INQIMISPRNV
-3381 NQITLEHNRPW
+3381 SQVTLEHNRPW
-3392 LKNKG
+3392 LKNRDRIH
-3397 KFKQAEN
+3397 QTEN
-3404 IDAINDRPDLENSYM
+3404 MGSVNDRPELKSSYM
-3419 APQNETEQKILKV
+3419 APQNETEQRILKV

-3473 PMQDFFNA
+3473 PMQEFFNA
-3481 PTIGETAAAIEDIKN
+3481 PTIGETAAVIEDIKN
-3496 SREREAEAEILKM
+3496 NREREAEAEILKM

-3514 EAEIEAEIINRMK
+3514 EDEIEAEIMNRIK